1 MYNSYYN
8 NLLNGNVPS
17 SVLECMIGFNNMYT
31 AWNSNKYPFVNINND
46 VKIKEFIYK
55 NISPENKVIFNKSL
69 NLNRGMILNGLKNG
83 IEKVVSSSNKTDL
96 YKNIVTSLK
105 SKNKNDDIND
115 IISLLFTTN
124 NNEKDELL
132 FRINSNFNQSN
143 PLKYNAG
150 RFLKYFNNNNL
161 NVNIFANDVLSSLE
175 YVLYNLSLYT
185 TNNKLC
191 YVYLI
196 SIQIANDLSN
206 IIEPFVLNIG
216 SKQKVDNSKRLEN
229 IKDITNKI
237 NQKKVISGVNALIT
251 NAVTEAVS
259 NNKAELTKALI
270 TSNKLNISNVR
281 SKNLVLKDINQNNN
295 VNENIDMTSV
305 QTTLNKINNEIS
317 DKLFEQ
323 IKSKTDSNMSSI
335 DKSLYDE
342 SEATQFGDAIKDVL
356 SANLGGS
363 TNIDNSQQVTD
374 KLKKVFDLDQS
385 FQYNKDNKNNVDLKN
400 LITQDQLS
408 GCASDSNFQN
418 EINLSGGNYDN
429 IVLENVNQNNVINS
443 FMKCTFTQEAI
454 NEVSTSI
461 ARDMMTTLDEMAANV
476 NSSLTDDQKKKV
488 VGDIYAVGTA
498 AQQTLEGV
506 GSAAEGVGK
515 GVGSAAEGIGSGFS
529 SIIQA
534 YGMII
539 LGGIF
544 GFIFFIGLIVFLYKK
559 MKGSGSTNVVD
570 TNTSIE

>member
-1 MYNSYYN
+1 MFNSYYN
-8 NLLNGNVPS
+8 NLLNGNIPS

-31 AWNSNKYPFVNINND
+31 AWNSTKYPFVNVNND
-46 VKIKEFIYK
+46 IKMKEYIYK
-55 NISPENKVIFNKSL
+55 NMSSENKIIFNKSL
-69 NLNRGMILNGLKNG
+69 NLNRNMILIGLKNN
-83 IEKVVSSSNKTDL
+83 IEKVVSSSNKSDL
-96 YKNIVTSLK
+96 YKNIVLSLK
-105 SKNKNDDIND
+105 SKNKNDNTQASSND
-115 IISLLFTTN
+115 IISLVFTTN
-124 NNEKDELL
+124 NDEKDELL
-132 FRINSNFNQSN
+132 FRINSNFNQSV
-143 PLKYNAG
+143 PLKYDAG
-150 RFLKYFNNNNL
+150 KLLKSFNNNNL
-161 NVNIFANDVLSSLE
+161 NVNAFANEILSSLE
-175 YVLYNLSLYT
+175 YILYNLSLYT

-196 SIQIANDLSN
+196 SIQIADSLATV
-206 IIEPFVLNIG
+206 IEPFSLNIG
-216 SKQKVDNSKRLEN
+216 NKQKVDNSKRLEN

-237 NQKKVISGVNALIT
+237 NQSKVISGVNALIST
-251 NAVTEAVS
+251 AVTEAVAK
-259 NNKAELTKALI
+259 NKSELTKALI
-270 TSNKLNISNVR
+270 TSNKLNISNVK
-281 SKNLVLKDINQNNN
+281 SKNLVLKNVNQNNN
-295 VNENIDMTSV
+295 VNETVEMQSV

-323 IKSKTDSNMSSI
+323 IKSKTDSNMNSI

-356 SANLGGS
+356 SASIGGS

-454 NEVSTSI
+454 NEVATSI
-461 ARDMMTTLDEMAANV
+461 TRDLTSTLDEMASNI

-488 VGDIYAVGTA
+488 TGDIYAVGTA

-515 GVGSAAEGIGSGFS
+515 GVGSAAEGVGKGIGSILQG
-529 SIIQA
+529 

-539 LGGIF
+539 GIIIFAILILGGGIL
-544 GFIFFIGLIVFLYKK
+544 FFLKRK
-559 MKGSGSTNVVD
+559 SSSSTD
-570 TNTSIE
+570 I